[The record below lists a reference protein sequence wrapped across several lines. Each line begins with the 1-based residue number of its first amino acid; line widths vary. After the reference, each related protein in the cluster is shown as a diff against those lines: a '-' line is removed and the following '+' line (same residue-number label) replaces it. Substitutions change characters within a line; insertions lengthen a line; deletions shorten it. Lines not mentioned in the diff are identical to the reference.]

1 MKKLLFAILLCV
13 VAVVPFTSCSKDDD
27 ESIDKNKI
35 IGTWKAKQVQVDGD
49 WITIPFNSRYSM
61 SMTFYEDGQYYGE
74 SDFFGTGY
82 GTYKISG
89 NSIKTYVDGEYMY
102 TYRINSITYTTA
114 EITMID
120 EYSSSDSSLDIR
132 LTKVR

>member
-1 MKKLLFAILLCV
+1 MLLCAA
-13 VAVVPFTSCSKDDD
+13 AVVSFTSCSKNDD

-35 IGTWKAKQVQVDGD
+35 IGTWEAKQVQVDGD
-49 WITIPFNSRYSM
+49 WITIPSNSRYSM
-61 SMTFYEDGQYYGE
+61 SMTFCEDGQYYGE

-102 TYRINSITYTTA
+102 TYRINSITDTTA
-114 EITMID
+114 EVTMIN
-120 EYSSSDSSLDIR
+120 EESSSDSSLDIR
-132 LTKVR
+132 LTKSR

>member
-1 MKKLLFAILLCV
+1 MKKLLFAILLCAV
-13 VAVVPFTSCSKDDD
+13 SVVPFTSCSKDDD

-49 WITIPFNSRYSM
+49 WITIPSNSRYSM
-61 SMTFYEDGQYYGE
+61 SMTFYEDGKYYGE

-102 TYRINSITYTTA
+102 TYRINSITYSTA
-114 EITMID
+114 EVTMID
-120 EYSSSDSSLDIR
+120 EYSSSDSYLDIR

>member
-1 MKKLLFAILLCV
+1 MKKLLFVMLLCA
-13 VAVVPFTSCSKDDD
+13 VAAVSFTSCSKDDD

-49 WITIPFNSRYSM
+49 WITIPSNSRYSM
-61 SMTFYEDGQYYGE
+61 SMTFYEDGKYYGE

-102 TYRINSITYTTA
+102 TYRINSITYSTA
-114 EITMID
+114 EVTMID
-120 EYSSSDSSLDIR
+120 EYSSSDSYLDIR

>member
-1 MKKLLFAILLCV
+1 MKKLLFAMLLCA

-27 ESIDKNKI
+27 ESISKDKI
-35 IGTWKAKQVQVDGD
+35 IGTWEAKQVKVDEE
-49 WITIPFNSRYSM
+49 WIAIPSYSRYIL
-61 SMTFYEDGQYYGE
+61 SMTFYEDGKYYGR

-82 GTYKISG
+82 GTYKIIG
-89 NSIKTYVDGEYMY
+89 NSIKTYVDGDYMY
-102 TYRINSITYTTA
+102 TYRINRITDTTA
-114 EITMID
+114 EVTMID

>member
-1 MKKLLFAILLCV
+1 MKKLLSILLLCATTV
-13 VAVVPFTSCSKDDD
+13 VSFTSCSEDDD
-27 ESIDKNKI
+27 ESISKDKI
-35 IGTWKAKQVQVDGD
+35 IGTWNAKQVNVDGD
-49 WITIPFNSRYSM
+49 WITIPSNSRYSM

-89 NSIKTYVDGEYMY
+89 NSIKTYVDGDYMY

-114 EITMID
+114 EVTMID

>member
-1 MKKLLFAILLCV
+1 MLLCA

-27 ESIDKNKI
+27 ESIPKDKI

-49 WITIPFNSRYSM
+49 WITIPSNSRYSM
-61 SMTFYEDGQYYGE
+61 SMTFCEDGQYYGE

-102 TYRINSITYTTA
+102 TYRINSITDTTA
-114 EITMID
+114 EVTMIN
-120 EYSSSDSSLDIR
+120 EESSSDSSLDIR
-132 LTKVR
+132 LTKSR